1 LEKFIELC
9 NEHGSK
15 IGAKSVSIGFSD
27 DDPKNVEHVKK
38 YFKEKS
44 ELSKELSRHRLK
56 LSVIQTTN
64 RELQGGEI
72 TKFTE
77 TSHQTPGL
85 ESSVLPFTK
94 WNNMTQR
101 LYPNS
106 KDAPTDDYHNQM
118 KNHVNVAK
126 DLYKEFAY
134 KRKKKK

>member
-1 LEKFIELC
+1 VKTDFPSIKTKQNPNLETDNQSHRKKM
-9 NEHGSK
+9 N
-15 IGAKSVSIGFSD
+15 
-27 DDPKNVEHVKK
+27 KK
-38 YFKEKS
+38 Y
-44 ELSKELSRHRLK
+44 RL
-56 LSVIQTTN
+56 N
-64 RELQGGEI
+64 
-72 TKFTE
+72 E

>member
-1 LEKFIELC
+1 M
-9 NEHGSK
+9 G
-15 IGAKSVSIGFSD
+15 GAV
-27 DDPKNVEHVKK
+27 
-38 YFKEKS
+38 
-44 ELSKELSRHRLK
+44 K
-56 LSVIQTTN
+56 LSLYKTTDPTVK
-64 RELQGGEI
+64 GGEV

-118 KNHVNVAK
+118 KNNINQAS
-126 DLYKEFAY
+126 DLYKKFAF
-134 KRKKKK
+134 KRKKNKLKK